1 MFWIEA
7 GQLVG
12 NRTMSLQDND
22 TPHDLLL
29 RIALETLAV
38 SRRESQMKICAGAS
52 YYRDQHQVEYTA
64 REICVSTV
72 VLAKGLAPLRNQR
85 RRLPKSA
92 NLDAIHIEQQCEFLE
107 LRRDMANTHS
117 AVVRRTL
124 RVPRLHESSSPN

>member
-1 MFWIEA
+1 
-7 GQLVG
+7 
-12 NRTMSLQDND
+12 MSLQDND

-72 VLAKGLAPLRNQR
+72 VLAKGLAPLAQSASTPAEVSKSGRN
-85 RRLPKSA
+85 PY
-92 NLDAIHIEQQCEFLE
+92 
-107 LRRDMANTHS
+107 
-117 AVVRRTL
+117 
-124 RVPRLHESSSPN
+124 